1 MTKNNYRPPVVG
13 RNSPPIR
20 RQFGQGQKRGK
31 GRPRGAT
38 GMKTIVQNLAR
49 QMHHVPQFEK
59 PITTVDLLLLQLR
72 ILRLKGD
79 LRALKFSDS
88 YFARFQPI
96 ESEVGGWLVV
106 PQTMSPEAFIERQ
119 MKLNQL
125 RTDPSLDDP
134 FLSPPVD

>member
-1 MTKNNYRPPVVG
+1 MTDNYRPVG
-13 RNSPPIR
+13 PNSPPIR

-38 GMKTIVQNLAR
+38 GMKTIVRNLAR
-49 QMHHVPQFEK
+49 QMHRVPQFEN
-59 PITTVDLLLLQLR
+59 PITTVDLLLWQLR

-79 LRALKFSDS
+79 IRALKFSDS

-96 ESEVGGWLVV
+96 ESDVGGWLVV
-106 PQTMSPEAFIERQ
+106 PQSMSAEAFIERE

-125 RTDPSLDDP
+125 RTDPSLNDP
-134 FLSPPVD
+134 LLTRPVD

>member
-1 MTKNNYRPPVVG
+1 MTNNNYRPPVG

>member
-1 MTKNNYRPPVVG
+1 MTNNNYRPPG

>member
-1 MTKNNYRPPVVG
+1 MTNNNYRPPVG
-13 RNSPPIR
+13 RNSPSIR

>member
-1 MTKNNYRPPVVG
+1 MTNNNYRPPVG
-13 RNSPPIR
+13 RNSPPTR

-88 YFARFQPI
+88 YFARFEPI

>member
-1 MTKNNYRPPVVG
+1 MTNNNYRPPVG

-31 GRPRGAT
+31 GRPRGAI

>member
-1 MTKNNYRPPVVG
+1 MTDNYRPVG
-13 RNSPPIR
+13 PNSPPIG

>member
-1 MTKNNYRPPVVG
+1 MAYQRHGPRRRSRGDESSTKPPKPIVSDLKNQWEFYLMTNNNYRPPVG
-13 RNSPPIR
+13 RNS

-72 ILRLKGD
+72 ILR
-79 LRALKFSDS
+79 
-88 YFARFQPI
+88 
-96 ESEVGGWLVV
+96 
-106 PQTMSPEAFIERQ
+106 
-119 MKLNQL
+119 
-125 RTDPSLDDP
+125 
-134 FLSPPVD
+134 

>member
-1 MTKNNYRPPVVG
+1 MADNYRQPVG

-31 GRPRGAT
+31 GRPKGAT
-38 GMKTIVQNLAR
+38 GTKTIVRNLAR
-49 QMHHVPQFEK
+49 QMHHVPQFEN
-59 PITTVDLLLLQLR
+59 PITTVELLLWQLR

-79 LRALKFSDS
+79 IGALKFSDS

-96 ESEVGGWLVV
+96 ESEVGGYLVV
-106 PQTMSPEAFIERQ
+106 PQTMSPEAFIERE

-125 RTDPSLDDP
+125 RTDPTLNDP
-134 FLSPPVD
+134 LVDPPVD

>member
-1 MTKNNYRPPVVG
+1 MTDNYRPPVG
-13 RNSPPIR
+13 RNSPPFR

-38 GMKTIVQNLAR
+38 GMKTIVRNLAR

-72 ILRLKGD
+72 NLRLKGD
-79 LRALKFSDS
+79 IRALKFSDS
-88 YFARFQPI
+88 YFARFQPL
-96 ESEVGGWLVV
+96 ESDVGGLLVV
-106 PQTMSPEAFIERQ
+106 PQSMSAEAFIERE

-125 RTDPSLDDP
+125 RTDPTLNDP
-134 FLSPPVD
+134 FLTPPVD

>member
-1 MTKNNYRPPVVG
+1 MANNYRQPVG

-31 GRPRGAT
+31 GRPKGAT
-38 GMKTIVQNLAR
+38 GMKTIVRNLAR
-49 QMHHVPQFEK
+49 QMHHVPQFEN

-79 LRALKFSDS
+79 IRALKFSDS
-88 YFARFQPI
+88 YFARFQPL
-96 ESEVGGWLVV
+96 EGDVGGRLVV
-106 PQTMSPEAFIERQ
+106 PETMPAEAFIERE

-125 RTDPSLDDP
+125 RTDPTLNDP
-134 FLSPPVD
+134 FLTHPVD

>member
-1 MTKNNYRPPVVG
+1 MTDNYRPVG
-13 RNSPPIR
+13 PNSPPIR

-38 GMKTIVQNLAR
+38 GMKTIVRNLAR
-49 QMHHVPQFEK
+49 QMHHVPQFEN
-59 PITTVDLLLLQLR
+59 PITTVDLLLWQLR

-79 LRALKFSDS
+79 IRALKFSDS

-96 ESEVGGWLVV
+96 ESDVGGWLVV
-106 PQTMSPEAFIERQ
+106 PQSMCAEAIIERE

-125 RTDPSLDDP
+125 RTDPSLNDP
-134 FLSPPVD
+134 LLTRPVD

>member
-1 MTKNNYRPPVVG
+1 MNNNQQPPLG

-31 GRPRGAT
+31 GRPKGAI
-38 GMKTIVQNLAR
+38 GVKAIVQNLAR
-49 QMHHVPQFEK
+49 RLHYVAQFEN

-72 ILRLKGD
+72 GLRLKGD
-79 LRALKFSDS
+79 IRALKFSDS

-96 ESEVGGWLVV
+96 ETELGGWVVV
-106 PQTMSPEAFIERQ
+106 PESTTSEAFFERE

-125 RTDPSLDDP
+125 RTDPTLKDP
-134 FLSPPVD
+134 FLNPPGG

>member
-1 MTKNNYRPPVVG
+1 
-13 RNSPPIR
+13 
-20 RQFGQGQKRGK
+20 
-31 GRPRGAT
+31 
-38 GMKTIVQNLAR
+38 MKTIVQNLAR

>member
-1 MTKNNYRPPVVG
+1 MTDNYRPVG
-13 RNSPPIR
+13 PNSPPIG

-38 GMKTIVQNLAR
+38 GMKTIVRNLAR
-49 QMHHVPQFEK
+49 QMHHVPQFEN
-59 PITTVDLLLLQLR
+59 PITTVDLLLWQLR

-79 LRALKFSDS
+79 IRALKFSDS

-96 ESEVGGWLVV
+96 ESDVGGWLVV
-106 PQTMSPEAFIERQ
+106 PQSISAEAFVERE

-125 RTDPSLDDP
+125 RTDPSLNDP
-134 FLSPPVD
+134 LLTRPVD